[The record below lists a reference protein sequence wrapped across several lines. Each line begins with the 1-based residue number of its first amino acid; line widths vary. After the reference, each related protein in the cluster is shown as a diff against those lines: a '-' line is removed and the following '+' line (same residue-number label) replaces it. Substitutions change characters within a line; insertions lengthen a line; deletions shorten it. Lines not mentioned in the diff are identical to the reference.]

1 MTVIGLI
8 SGTSYD
14 AVDAAA
20 ARMRLEGDTLFLTP
34 LGSRSVPVPAPLR
47 ARIAAVLPPHP
58 TTVDEIC
65 RLDTTIGQL
74 FGSVAADANA
84 ALTGGAA
91 DLVSSHGQTVYH
103 WVDRRTALGTLQL
116 GEPAWIAEASGLPVV
131 PARAS

>member
-1 MTVIGLI
+1 MTHPAVPASLLHIIVTGAGSLLIHRSESVNMTVIGLI

-20 ARMRLEGDTLFLTP
+20 ARMRLAGDTLFLVP
-34 LGSRSVPVPAPLR
+34 LGSYSVPIPA
-47 ARIAAVLPPHP
+47 ALPPHR
-58 TTVDEIC
+58 TTVEEIC

-91 DLVSSHGQTVYH
+91 GLVSSHGQTVYH
-103 WVDRRTALGTLQL
+103 W
-116 GEPAWIAEASGLPVV
+116 
-131 PARAS
+131 